1 MDSTVRQILKDKG
14 SEVWSVAP
22 TTTVFDT
29 LHLLADKDIG
39 AVVVMDNGKLV
50 GIFSERDYVRQAVK
64 DVSTIKYH
72 PVSDYMTREVVT
84 ITPEETV
91 KDCMLYMT
99 AHRIRHLPVMEDE
112 KLVGIITI
120 GDVVKT
126 VISDQSQLLEEMENF
141 ISGRYGR

>member
-1 MDSTVRQILKDKG
+1 MDSTVRQILKEKG
-14 SEVWSVAP
+14 GEVWSVTPA
-22 TTTVFDT
+22 TTIFET
-29 LHLLADKDIG
+29 LRLMTDKDIG
-39 AVVVMDNGKLV
+39 AVVVVDGGKLV

-64 DVSTIKYH
+64 DVETIKH
-72 PVSDYMTREVVT
+72 RPVSDFMTPKVVT

-99 AHRIRHLPVMEDE
+99 AGHIRHLPVVEGE
-112 KLVGIITI
+112 KLIGIITI

-126 VISDQSQLLEEMENF
+126 IISDQTQQLEEMENY